1 MWKSFKGD
9 FKEVEEGLSAAKD
22 EIMEELRLASEQ
34 AAHGFRRLLTAE
46 IEENRTLR
54 QKQMVEIQENE
65 DFRSQQTLAL
75 RQTQARQVQKILK
88 EEGNPL
94 SSVKRKEAQIKLI
107 LYYYRTSKNPATTAN
122 PELRLHHRF
131 PPGTSTTLRRNLPLA
146 SQ

>member
-1 MWKSFKGD
+1 MQEKGETETYFTIPFILSKPCCFTVTGTKRFLKSTWKSFKGD

-54 QKQMVEIQENE
+54 QKQIAEIQENE

-94 SSVKRKEAQIKLI
+94 TSVKGKEAQIKLI
-107 LYYYRTSKNPATTAN
+107 L
-122 PELRLHHRF
+122 L
-131 PPGTSTTLRRNLPLA
+131 LP
-146 SQ
+146 